1 MKTIL
6 YIFIFI
12 INCLFFFIGETQSK
26 LSESERS
33 KNELLDRLSKL
44 SNESESIVNQLE
56 AAELKASAA
65 EKSAGTMETQL
76 QETQVFF
83 CQIMLLL

>member
-1 MKTIL
+1 M
-6 YIFIFI
+6 
-12 INCLFFFIGETQSK
+12 
-26 LSESERS
+26 
-33 KNELLDRLSKL
+33 LDRLSKL

-76 QETQVFF
+76 QETQVYFINNNIFF
-83 CQIMLLL
+83 FFFNIKCFIILLNLLKILFMIDTS

>member
-1 MKTIL
+1 M
-6 YIFIFI
+6 IFM
-12 INCLFFFIGETQSK
+12 NYYFFFAGETQSK
-26 LSESERS
+26 LAESERS

-65 EKSAGTMETQL
+65 EKAAGTMETQL
-76 QETQVFF
+76 QETQVYFEKTLLY
-83 CQIMLLL
+83 IMNF